1 MTTIMGRILQ
11 DMNNRV
17 GAGLF
22 AELDDIDPCLVD
34 EPAPVHSDTVG
45 CALGGGNSED
55 TAQLHPLPDN
65 WHKWHSIRCNREF
78 RGCAPECPKRV
89 YEDTGLWLS
98 NDAIDEYWKY
108 NSADTDDMPLC
119 DCVEVCKRVTDEF
132 HRHMAKMGI
141 E

>member
-55 TAQLHPLPDN
+55 T
-65 WHKWHSIRCNREF
+65 
-78 RGCAPECPKRV
+78 
-89 YEDTGLWLS
+89 
-98 NDAIDEYWKY
+98 
-108 NSADTDDMPLC
+108 DDMPLC